1 MKYPIHTLSIMN
13 ALLSKIFTQIDK
25 NDTPN
30 TEKKKE
36 AKHQVMSQILNAIQ
50 TELSGKNILFSFQAL
65 AVNLFQ
71 YGHTDISNDSEK
83 LIDACMKDL
92 ALQVSYPT
100 AKEEKS
106 LDFGW
111 ASWFTA
117 PSNLGS
123 SPSFIR

>member
-1 MKYPIHTLSIMN
+1 MILLNRSIIFID
-13 ALLSKIFTQIDK
+13 LLY
-25 NDTPN
+25 
-30 TEKKKE
+30 
-36 AKHQVMSQILNAIQ
+36 
-50 TELSGKNILFSFQAL
+50 LFSNCFKKFL
-65 AVNLFQ
+65 
-71 YGHTDISNDSEK
+71 
-83 LIDACMKDL
+83 MKK
-92 ALQVSYPT
+92 AIYINVSYPT

>member
-1 MKYPIHTLSIMN
+1 MKEEEIEKDDMLRY
-13 ALLSKIFTQIDK
+13 LLKEDAIYIDK
-25 NDTPN
+25 SDNVYRMMGSAIDSMRVSLNWFGLGYEKNLTIDMDNSLDTLKILTLN
-30 TEKKKE
+30 KENELKFEK
-36 AKHQVMSQILNAIQ
+36 NA
-50 TELSGKNILFSFQAL
+50 
-65 AVNLFQ
+65 
-71 YGHTDISNDSEK
+71 
-83 LIDACMKDL
+83 
-92 ALQVSYPT
+92 VSYPT